1 MTRRPR
7 LAERRCCL
15 VATLETDWQRSTSYW
30 GAWLCRQLNTMSLSL
45 NATHSGT
52 LEQDVLVLHGFMLI
66 YLTYRI
72 SRDIILSTDSQI
84 FINTLCVISSEFS
97 RYEFDDCNWNAVN
110 AVLIVFE
117 WASEWW
123 CQAWRIRCEFIIIA
137 CTENILKESKW
148 HLYILCCNPVMR
160 ACVIYVAWLDV
171 KTASKYFLYADQQ
184 TVRNVELSSGA
195 IISACSYLKM
205 LM

>member
-15 VATLETDWQRSTSYW
+15 VATLETDWQRSTRYW

-84 FINTLCVISSEFS
+84 FINTLCVISSEFR

-123 CQAWRIRCEFIIIA
+123 LMPGE
-137 CTENILKESKW
+137 ENKMWIYNHCLHWKHSKGEQ
-148 HLYILCCNPVMR
+148 M
-160 ACVIYVAWLDV
+160 
-171 KTASKYFLYADQQ
+171 ASVH
-184 TVRNVELSSGA
+184 TVL
-195 IISACSYLKM
+195 
-205 LM
+205 